1 MHVLISFA
9 RDSGVF
15 IFIGFA
21 FIPSFCPRIAHI
33 ALSPEDINAPQFW
46 RILNLGVYEGQE
58 RDLHL
63 LKGKIDVRVRT
74 MSTVTGELQVKL
86 DEYCALTGAEG
97 KKRWKQ
103 GEILSTMRNCSC
115 CAFHTIQY
123 SFSFNTLSMFLEHKI
138 SCTSRA

>member
-1 MHVLISFA
+1 MFM
-9 RDSGVF
+9 
-15 IFIGFA
+15 GFA
-21 FIPSFCPRIAHI
+21 FIASFCPRIAHI

-86 DEYCALTGAEG
+86 DEHCALTSLTGAEG
-97 KKRWKQ
+97 KGKMETR
-103 GEILSTMRNCSC
+103 
-115 CAFHTIQY
+115 
-123 SFSFNTLSMFLEHKI
+123 
-138 SCTSRA
+138 